1 MNIFVKTREMNSWHL
16 YLMAAL
22 YVTAGAVHFLRP
34 QLYLRIIPEYLPY
47 HKALVYLSG
56 LAEIILG
63 IGVCFTI
70 TRNYAL
76 YGLIILLIIFMLVH
90 IYMFKNK
97 KTGIGLPKWVLIIRF
112 LLQFVLIW
120 WAWSYLNFQEI

>member
-1 MNIFVKTREMNSWHL
+1 MNSWHL
-16 YLMAAL
+16 YIMAGL
-22 YVTAGAVHFLRP
+22 YITAGVFHFLKP
-34 QLYLRIIPEYLPY
+34 KLYLRIIPKYLPC

-76 YGLIILLIIFMLVH
+76 YGLIFLLLVFLLVH

-97 KTGIGLPKWVLIIRF
+97 KTGMGLPKWVLIIRF

-120 WAWSYLNFQEI
+120 WAWSYLNFQKI